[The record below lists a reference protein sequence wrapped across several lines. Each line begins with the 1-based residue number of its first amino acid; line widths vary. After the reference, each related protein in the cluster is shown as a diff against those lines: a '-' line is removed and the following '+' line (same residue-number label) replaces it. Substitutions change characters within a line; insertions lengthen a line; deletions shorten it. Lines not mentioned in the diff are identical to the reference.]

1 MRLKLRVATKSLP
14 HQDKTKR
21 EGQMGWTNFVMKGG
35 PVRLGFEWGASPYG
49 GLTEKQLNITFSEE
63 IGNYVEK
70 INE

>member
-49 GLTEKQLNITFSEE
+49 GAYRKAIKHYFL
-63 IGNYVEK
+63 
-70 INE
+70 